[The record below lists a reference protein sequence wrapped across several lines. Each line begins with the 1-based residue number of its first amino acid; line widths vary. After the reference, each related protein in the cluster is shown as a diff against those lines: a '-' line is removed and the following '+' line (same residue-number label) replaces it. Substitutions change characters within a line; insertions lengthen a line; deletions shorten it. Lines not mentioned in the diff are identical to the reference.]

1 MGTSGGP
8 ALPNKDNLAFTHQP
22 GETAAFNNRATIT
35 TASDVS
41 SPSKGTVVGPRRTVN
56 NGFGP
61 AYDDEFTYDNNG
73 LGPVMEIKNIPGSIY
88 TINTANTSTY
98 TISLWVKLVS
108 FPTHY
113 TNTRAVGLG
122 NTNTTKTK
130 RAALARFN
138 YSGTN
143 LQRGW
148 IEFGAMAPYYLNNS
162 NVKNYK
168 TTFTPISFGAAIAGP
183 KKMYSVYT
191 DYKFNLNQWYLVTL
205 QIQTSSNFSI
215 LSNQTVTTKMF
226 INGIQENIAQY
237 NGTAWRQQHHLNSSR
252 SSTVPRRKRGAVAAQ
267 PGFLNRS
274 TGGVVSNAS
283 SQTITLKYFPDLTN
297 LNYISYSPLKTF
309 IINGSRAITSN
320 TNDGSTNPR
329 YILANN
335 SSQYQ
340 KGSGINFG
348 QTYIY
353 TTAFN
358 TDLYTQ
364 FKSLYN

>member
-41 SPSKGTVVGPRRTVN
+41 TPSRGAVIGPRRTRN
-56 NGFGP
+56 AGYGP
-61 AYDDEFTYDNNG
+61 AYDDSYNYNN
-73 LGPVMEIKNIPGSIY
+73 LGPVLEIKNIPGSIY
-88 TINTANTSTY
+88 TINTATTSIY
-98 TISLWVKLVS
+98 TISLWVKVVS

-113 TNTRAVGLG
+113 DSTGARSRG
-122 NTNTTKTK
+122 NTNTTRTK
-130 RAALARFN
+130 RASLARFN

-148 IEFGAMAPYYLNNS
+148 IEFGAMAPYYLNNN

-168 TTFTPISFGAAIAGP
+168 TTFQPISFGAAIAGP
-183 KKMYSVYT
+183 KKIYSVYT

-205 QIQTSSNFSI
+205 QIQTSSNFSAAY
-215 LSNQTVTTKMF
+215 QDVTTKMF
-226 INGIQENIAQY
+226 INEVQENIAQY
-237 NGTAWRQQHHLNSSR
+237 NGIAWRQQWNLNTATTTHSL
-252 SSTVPRRKRGAVAAQ
+252 PKRKRGAVAAQ
-267 PGFLNRS
+267 PGFLNRA

-283 SQTITLKYFPDLTN
+283 SQTIILKYFPNLTN
-297 LNYISYSPLKTF
+297 LNYISYSPFKTF
-309 IINGSRAITSN
+309 ITGGSRGITSN

-329 YILANN
+329 FLSNRTPN
-335 SSQYQ
+335 QYQ
-340 KGSGINFG
+340 QGSGINFG

-353 TTAFN
+353 TTTFN

-364 FKSLYN
+364 FRYLYN